1 MFHMRVTAGILRS
14 LTIKRSTEFHLPPE
28 LLGFA

>member
-1 MFHMRVTAGILRS
+1 MRVTVRILRS
-14 LTIKRSTEFHLPPE
+14 LTIKRFTEFHLRPE